1 MKTIQKKKAIAGV
14 AAMLFAGTA
23 AAFAT
28 GVLSTA
34 SAATSHNLMIKAP
47 AGVVGVKIQS
57 DPSKPYG
64 PCLLVKEKEWNSVGV
79 QVNDG
84 DKQVVAGY
92 SDVACATPIDSGAFA
107 VPADLKTEN
116 FWYDW
121 DAGRANI
128 DPDPQHHGT
137 PPQSPSMPLP

>member
-28 GVLSTA
+28 GTLSSA
-34 SAATSHNLMIKAP
+34 SAATSHNLMIKPP

-57 DPSKPYG
+57 DLSKPYG
-64 PCLLVKEKEWNSVGV
+64 PCLLVKEQEWNSVGV

-84 DKQVVAGY
+84 DKQLIAGY
-92 SDVACATPIDSGAFA
+92 SDVTCASPSDSGAFE

-121 DAGRANI
+121 DAGRPH
-128 DPDPQHHGT
+128 PDPMPAPQPVS
-137 PPQSPSMPLP
+137 PPQPTP